1 MEWIQKEIYISP
13 KSRGFHVITAEVVR
27 QLPEIRQISKGLLHL
42 FIQHTSASLTIN
54 ESADPD
60 VREDMESYFN
70 RSVPE
75 NADDYLHTME
85 GKDDMTSHIKTSLLG
100 SGLTI
105 PVTEGRL
112 NLGTWQGIWLCEHRN
127 HGLARKLI
135 LTLFGTKDS

>member
-1 MEWIQKEIYISP
+1 MEWIQKEIHISP

-70 RSVPE
+70 RSVPD
-75 NADDYLHTME
+75 NADHYLHTME

-127 HGLARKLI
+127 HGPARKLI